1 MKQDVE
7 QCDCPYCS
15 STDDIP
21 TVSIH
26 YVLHRLQDVVTDGD
40 CLVEFMLELEHNAN
54 VGKDIS

>member
-7 QCDCPYCS
+7 RCDCPYCNS
-15 STDDIP
+15 SDDIP

-40 CLVEFMLELEHNAN
+40 SLVEFILELEHNAN
-54 VGKDIS
+54 VGRNIK